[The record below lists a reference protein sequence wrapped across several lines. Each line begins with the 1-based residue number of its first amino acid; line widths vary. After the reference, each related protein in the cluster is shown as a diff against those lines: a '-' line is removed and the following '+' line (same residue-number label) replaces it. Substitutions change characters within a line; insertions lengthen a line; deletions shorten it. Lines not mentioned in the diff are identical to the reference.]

1 MVYYISNPTHREK
14 AIVDCEYYWKEEYS
28 SRNKKHEWYLDVHTT
43 IIAENLLEEIYPKIK
58 SGEFTEERV
67 KELSQDISKLRDLRL
82 WLWEHSDVN
91 RTLDRNSPNTKAS
104 SDAENKGHTYIKEVL
119 TEFAKKWGYE
129 LYED

>member
-1 MVYYISNPTHREK
+1 MVYYISNPKHREK

-28 SRNKKHEWYLDVHTT
+28 NRDKKHEWCLDVHTT
-43 IIAENLLEEIYPKIK
+43 IIAENLLEELYPKIK

-82 WLWEHSDVN
+82 WLWEYSDVN

-104 SDAENKGHTYIKEVL
+104 SDAHNKGLTHIKEVL

>member
-1 MVYYISNPTHREK
+1 MVFYISNPIHREK

-28 SRNKKHEWYLDVHTT
+28 NRSKKHEWCLDVHTT

-67 KELSQDISKLRDLRL
+67 KELSKDISKLRDLRI
-82 WLWEHSDVN
+82 WLWEISDVN

-104 SDAENKGHTYIKEVL
+104 TDAEDKGRTHIKEVL
-119 TEFAKKWGYE
+119 AEFAQKWKYE
-129 LYED
+129 IYED